1 VTSEHDLSRV
11 KRAERWAIMEWIFVG
26 GRRWWLLLVLIAMLA
41 VCTAISILY
50 ADGVSHLRPN
60 ELRTF
65 VRRHEE
71 LPEARGPLFR
81 RVRERGAEE

>member
-1 VTSEHDLSRV
+1 
-11 KRAERWAIMEWIFVG
+11 MEWILVG
-26 GRRWWLLLVLIAMLA
+26 GRRWWLLFFLIAMMAASTALA
-41 VCTAISILY
+41 IVY

-65 VRRHEE
+65 VRRQEE

-81 RVRERGAEE
+81 RIRERGSEEN